1 MGFHVDRASYDFFFA
16 ADVLVYL
23 GDVRPLF
30 ATCRSLARPT
40 TSTGA
45 PAVFAFS
52 TEAWMGESRRYMML
66 RWPEVVL
73 VVIVHMCEPDLTFII

>member
-1 MGFHVDRASYDFFFA
+1 LFFA

-52 TEAWMGESRRYMML
+52 TEAWMGKSR
-66 RWPEVVL
+66 
-73 VVIVHMCEPDLTFII
+73 VICVYRTS